1 MLAILT
7 ITLPI
12 FLLISTGYIAR
23 WSGVIQREQMQ
34 GVTIFV
40 LYCALPALIIRAL
53 TQHPLEE
60 IFKLNY
66 LIAYGI
72 GSLLIF
78 GGGATGDLA
87 VSAPTT
93 SCQLDTSTRHGSGQ

>member
-23 WSGVIQREQMQ
+23 WSGMIQREQMQ

-60 IFKLNY
+60 IFQLNY

-78 GGGATGDLA
+78 KILRILSSGISIFSAKVAASGSKP
-87 VSAPTT
+87 VS
-93 SCQLDTSTRHGSGQ
+93 CKI